1 MSLTTYTTAFRRIV
15 DSRIVGAREHLRHL
29 TDPDAATTRRV
40 DLVRRLLLR
49 SGTLAGLRALAMRN
63 KERVEQGAHRCLFV
77 GSEQFRGFEGQF
89 QTRVATKTTGAK
101 DQFVAGRR
109 KSRRQLAQHTKG
121 RFGLTRFIEADLVR
135 EHIQRL
141 CERRL
146 GESTFAA
153 QRRQILGKSHAP
165 LYRLCAARWYVI
177 LILSVGL

>member
-1 MSLTTYTTAFRRIV
+1 MPLSTDTTAFRRLD
-15 DSRIVGAREHLRHL
+15 DSRTVGAREQLCHSIDL
-29 TDPDAATTRRV
+29 DAVTTRRI
-40 DLVRRLLLR
+40 DLVRRSFLR
-49 SGTLAGLRALAMRN
+49 PRTLAGLRALAMRN

-89 QTRVATKTTGAK
+89 QTRVVTQTSGAK

-135 EHIQRL
+135 KHVQRL

-153 QRRQILGKSHAP
+153 QRGQILGKSHAT
-165 LYRLCAARWYVI
+165 LYRLRTAYRYVI
-177 LILSVGL
+177 LILSV